1 MKTPHLHIDMERM
14 QALLDGDLS
23 PADAA
28 DVRASIEGCARCSA
42 EFEAWQLLFE
52 DLGDLPTLEPSPA
65 FHERVM
71 ESVPTASPGLL
82 GSRIRSRAGARAA
95 NAHVDPSTL
104 QDYLDRR
111 LAARNIARVDRHLDR
126 CAVCRSELDEY
137 RAVARAIE
145 SLPQLAPS
153 PEFGERVM
161 AEVRVNQIAAVAM
174 APTNTSGRVLDWVRK
189 RLPSSRQGWAA
200 ALGVS
205 IVPVFTL
212 MLMVRAVFSHELVTF
227 GNLATFVRLQTSGL
241 VATGNQALAAFAE
254 QWVPAVLL
262 DGAAM
267 VGASPT
273 LLAASAAVASVAMMA
288 SAWVLYRNLFS
299 TPYDELSDARLSF

>member
-1 MKTPHLHIDMERM
+1 MKTPHVHIDTERM

-28 DVRASIEGCARCSA
+28 DVRASIEACARCTA
-42 EFEAWQLLFE
+42 EFDAWQLLFE
-52 DLGDLPTLEPSPA
+52 DLGELPTLEPSPA
-65 FHERVM
+65 FRERVM
-71 ESVPTASPGLL
+71 ENVPAGSPGLL
-82 GSRIRSRAGARAA
+82 GSRSRAAARAA
-95 NAHVDPSTL
+95 NAHVDASTL

-126 CAVCRSELDEY
+126 CTICRSELEEY
-137 RAVARAIE
+137 RAVGRAIE

-161 AEVRVNQIAAVAM
+161 AQVRVNQIAAVVM
-174 APTNTSGRVLDWVRK
+174 APTNTSGHVLDWVRK

-205 IVPVFTL
+205 IVPVFTML
-212 MLMVRAVFSHELVTF
+212 LMVRAVFSHELVTF

-241 VATGNQALAAFAE
+241 VASVGQALVTFAE
-254 QWVPAVLL
+254 QWAPAFLL
-262 DGAAM
+262 DGVTL

-273 LLAASAAVASVAMMA
+273 LLAASAAIGSVAMMA
-288 SAWVLYRNLFS
+288 SAWVLYRNLFR

>member
-1 MKTPHLHIDMERM
+1 MKTPHVHIDTERM

-28 DVRASIEGCARCSA
+28 DARASIEGCARCSA
-42 EFEAWQLLFE
+42 EFDAWQLLFE
-52 DLGDLPTLEPSPA
+52 DLGELPTLEPSPA
-65 FHERVM
+65 FRTRVM
-71 ESVPTASPGLL
+71 DSVPTAAPGRL
-82 GSRIRSRAGARAA
+82 GSRGRSRAAARAA
-95 NAHVDPSTL
+95 NAHIPESTL

-126 CAVCRSELDEY
+126 CAVCRTDLEEY
-137 RAVARAIE
+137 RAVARAVE
-145 SLPQLAPS
+145 SLPELAPS
-153 PEFGERVM
+153 ADFAERVM

-174 APTNTSGRVLDWVRK
+174 APTNTSGRVVDWVRK

-205 IVPVFTL
+205 VVPVFTL

-227 GNLATFVRLQTSGL
+227 GNLATFVRLQTSGI
-241 VATGNQALAAFAE
+241 VATGGQTFMALLDRWAPAF
-254 QWVPAVLL
+254 LL
-262 DGAAM
+262 DGAAL

-273 LLAASAAVASVAMMA
+273 LLAACAAVASVAMMA